1 MRIADILSVWAVPV
15 FVAAVLAVGL
25 IKRVP
30 VFDEFT
36 AGAGDG
42 IRTCVKVLP
51 SLVALMTAVSM
62 LQASGLL
69 EQITSLIAP
78 AADRLGLPAPVLPM
92 ALMRPVSGSGS
103 LAVLENILRQYGT
116 DSLAGRV
123 ACVMQSST
131 ETTFY
136 TIAVYFGAVGIKRTR
151 HTLATSVSA
160 DLAGVILSALAV
172 RLLMG

>member
-1 MRIADILSVWAVPV
+1 M
-15 FVAAVLAVGL
+15 
-25 IKRVP
+25 
-30 VFDEFT
+30 FDEFT

-42 IRTCVKVLP
+42 LRTCVRVLP

-69 EQITSLIAP
+69 DQLTAFLAP
-78 AADRLGLPAPVLPM
+78 AASLLGLPAPVLPM

-103 LAVLENILRQYGT
+103 LAVLENLLRQYGP

-136 TIAVYFGAVGIKRTR
+136 TIAVYYGAVGIRRTR

-160 DLAGVILSALAV
+160 DLSGVILSALAV
-172 RLLMG
+172 HLLMK